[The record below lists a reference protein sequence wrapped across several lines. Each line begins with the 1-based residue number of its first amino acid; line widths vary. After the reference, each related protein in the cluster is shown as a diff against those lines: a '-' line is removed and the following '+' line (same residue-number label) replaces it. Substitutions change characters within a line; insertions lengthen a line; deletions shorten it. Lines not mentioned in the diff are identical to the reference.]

1 MVLRRSYF
9 LTWMITLWCGPG
21 QSVILPAMAEMGT
34 PAPRI
39 QTHVRKQPRLI
50 DNGMAISWAIT
61 AVIFVLHLYFNKGYG
76 YFRDE
81 FNYMS
86 CGDHLQWGYVDQPP
100 LVPFLVRICRGLLGD
115 SLRSIRLIPALATS
129 LLVVQT
135 AVFARELGG
144 RRYALL
150 LTAIAIALAP
160 QYSSNGSLLGTN
172 CLEPTFWLGAAWFS
186 LRAIKRENPRYWVW
200 AGVMIGLGMEN
211 KYSILL
217 LAFGIIVGLLLT
229 PQRRALLSRWFWLGI
244 LAALVIFLPN
254 LLWNVHYHWPFLEL
268 MRNIRSEHRDV
279 VLGPVGFFFSQLM
292 ETNFATGII
301 WLAGLYAFLVAVC
314 FRPYRFL
321 GWSFLFCYVAMFLLH
336 GKSYYLAPIYPMLIA
351 AGCVALENWFD
362 RAEGRNRNW
371 DWLRHTLAWTVLCS
385 GLYCLPITVPAL
397 SPDAFLV
404 YARNF
409 LPFKLPV
416 NEYSHARVALPQW
429 YADQFG
435 FKEIAG
441 EVEIAWDRLP
451 ASERADCAI
460 FGQDYGQAGAVD
472 FFGRAHGLPQA
483 LSGDRTYYLWG
494 PRGYSGNCMIVI
506 DDSRENLERLFEQV
520 VYVGTSVENRYAL
533 EGPTAVFICKGKRFE
548 SLGNLWPK
556 LKRWQ

>member
-1 MVLRRSYF
+1 
-9 LTWMITLWCGPG
+9 MIDPNMFSVAIVCGLG
-21 QSVILPAMAEMGT
+21 LSSILAGMAEKGST
-34 PAPRI
+34 AHGISIPVGKRRRF
-39 QTHVRKQPRLI
+39 V
-50 DNGMAISWAIT
+50 DDGMAIAWAIT
-61 AVIFVLHLYFNKGYG
+61 AFIFLLHLYFNKGYG

-81 FNYMS
+81 FNYLS

-100 LVPFLVRICRGLLGD
+100 LVPFLVRISRVILGD
-115 SLRSIRLIPALATS
+115 SLRSIRFIPALGTS
-129 LLVVQT
+129 LLVIQT

-186 LRAIKRENPRYWVW
+186 LLAIKREIPQYWVW

-211 KYSILL
+211 KYSIFL
-217 LAFGIIVGLLLT
+217 LAIGIIAGLLLT
-229 PQRRALLSRWFWLGI
+229 PQRRVMLNRWFWLGV
-244 LAALVIFLPN
+244 LAAFVIFLPN
-254 LLWNVHYHWPFLEL
+254 LLWNIRYHWPFLEL
-268 MRNIRSEHRDV
+268 LRNIRAEHRDV
-279 VLGPVGFFFSQLM
+279 VLGPFGFFFSQLM

-301 WLAGLYAFLVAVC
+301 WLAGLCAILFTVR

-321 GWSFLFCYVAMFLLH
+321 GWSFLFCYAAMFLQH

-351 AGCVALENWFD
+351 AGCVALESWFD
-362 RAEGRNRNW
+362 RAEARNRSRE
-371 DWLRHTLAWTVLCS
+371 WLRHTLAWTVLCS
-385 GLYCLPITVPAL
+385 GLYCLPITVPVL

-404 YARNF
+404 YARDF

-416 NEYSHARVALPQW
+416 NEYSHARVPLPQW

-435 FKEIAG
+435 FKEIAD
-441 EVEIAWDRLP
+441 EVEIAWNRIP
-451 ASERADCAI
+451 ANGRSDCAV

-472 FFGRAHGLPQA
+472 FFGRAHGVPSA

-506 DDSRENLERLFEQV
+506 DDSRENLEQLFEQV
-520 VYVGTSVENRYAL
+520 EYVGTSVENRYAL
-533 EGPTAVFICKGKRFE
+533 ESPTPVFICKGKKFM
-548 SLGNLWPK
+548 SLEKLWPD